1 MSEIALAARIAFLEQ
16 HISVQRLQKI
26 QQVLAQRT
34 RYLTVVLE
42 NLYHPENG
50 NAVMRSVEC
59 FGLQEMQVI
68 QEKYDWKY
76 SLKIARGAAKWTDV
90 HTYGHGNGGARAC
103 YADLKARGYQLV
115 ATNPQP
121 GSCTASNLDLSKP
134 VALIF
139 GTESTGVAPETLALA
154 DARIHIPM
162 VGFTESLNI
171 SVSAG
176 ILLAQLRQR
185 LEAELADWQLSEAEQ
200 RILYADW
207 LMKSVRHAE
216 ALVRAFEAKTAT

>member
-1 MSEIALAARIAFLEQ
+1 MSERQQLLQRIAFLEQ
-16 HISVQRLQKI
+16 HISAHRLQKI
-26 QQVLAQRT
+26 KNVLAQRT
-34 RYLTVVLE
+34 RHLTVVLE

-50 NAVMRSVEC
+50 NAVIRSVEC
-59 FGLQEMQVI
+59 FGLQEMYVV

-90 HTYGHGNGGARAC
+90 HAYGTEEVGAVAC
-103 YADLKARGYQLV
+103 FRQLRERGYQLV
-115 ATNPQP
+115 ATDPQP
-121 GSCTASNLDLSKP
+121 GSCTAQNLDISRP

-139 GTESTGVAPETLALA
+139 GTESTGVAPETLAMA

-162 VGFTESLNI
+162 VGFTESFNI

-185 LEAELADWQLSEAEQ
+185 LEVEVPNWQLPEADQ
-200 RILYADW
+200 MSIYADW
-207 LMKSVRHAE
+207 LVKSVRHAD
-216 ALVRAFEAKTAT
+216 ALLRAFEKEG

>member
-1 MSEIALAARIAFLEQ
+1 MSEQQELLQRIAFLEQ
-16 HISVQRLQKI
+16 HISAHRLQKI
-26 QQVLAQRT
+26 KNVLAQRT
-34 RYLTVVLE
+34 RHLTVVLE

-59 FGLQEMQVI
+59 FGLQEMHVV

-76 SLKIARGAAKWTDV
+76 SLKIARGAAQWTDV
-90 HTYGHGNGGARAC
+90 YTFGKENGGAAAC
-103 YADLKARGYQLV
+103 YQQLRERGYQLV
-115 ATNPQP
+115 ATDPQP
-121 GSCTASNLDLSKP
+121 GSFTANNLDIRQP

-162 VGFTESLNI
+162 VGFTESFNI

-185 LEAELADWQLSEAEQ
+185 LEKEVEDWQLSDADQ
-200 RILYADW
+200 TALYADW
-207 LMKSVRHAE
+207 LTKSVRHAD
-216 ALVRAFEAKTAT
+216 ALLRAHEKRG

>member
-1 MSEIALAARIAFLEQ
+1 MSEQHKLLQRIAFLEQ
-16 HISVQRLQKI
+16 HISAHRLQKI
-26 QQVLAQRT
+26 KNVLAQRT
-34 RYLTVVLE
+34 RHLTVVLE

-59 FGLQEMQVI
+59 FGLQEMYIV

-76 SLKIARGAAKWTDV
+76 SLKIARGAAKWTDLRA
-90 HTYGHGNGGARAC
+90 YGTEEGGSEAC
-103 YADLKARGYQLV
+103 YKQLRERGYQLV
-115 ATNPQP
+115 ATDPQP
-121 GSCTASNLDLSKP
+121 GSCTAQNLDISRP

-139 GTESTGVAPETLALA
+139 GTESTGVAPETLAMA

-162 VGFTESLNI
+162 VGFTESFNI

-185 LEAELADWQLSEAEQ
+185 LEVEVPNWQLPEADQ
-200 RILYADW
+200 VSIYADW
-207 LMKSVRHAE
+207 LVKSVRHAD
-216 ALVRAFEAKTAT
+216 ALLRAFEKEG

>member
-1 MSEIALAARIAFLEQ
+1 MSERQQLLQRIAFLEQ
-16 HISVQRLQKI
+16 HISAHRLQKI
-26 QQVLAQRT
+26 KNVLAQRT
-34 RYLTVVLE
+34 RHLTVVLE

-50 NAVMRSVEC
+50 NAVIRSVEC
-59 FGLQEMQVI
+59 FGLQEMYVV

-90 HTYGHGNGGARAC
+90 HAYGTEEGGAVAC
-103 YADLKARGYQLV
+103 YRQLRERGYQLV
-115 ATNPQP
+115 ATDPQP
-121 GSCTASNLDLSKP
+121 GSCTAQNLDISRS

-139 GTESTGVAPETLALA
+139 GTESTGVAPETLAMA

-162 VGFTESLNI
+162 VGFTESFNI

-185 LEAELADWQLSEAEQ
+185 LEVEVPNWQLPEADQ
-200 RILYADW
+200 MSIYADW
-207 LMKSVRHAE
+207 LVKSVRHAD
-216 ALVRAFEAKTAT
+216 ALLRAFEKEG

>member
-1 MSEIALAARIAFLEQ
+1 MSEQHQLLQRIAFLEQ
-16 HISVQRLQKI
+16 HISEHRLQKI
-26 QQVLAQRT
+26 KNVLAQRT
-34 RYLTVVLE
+34 RHLTVVLE

-76 SLKIARGAAKWTDV
+76 SLKIARGAAKWTEV
-90 HTYGHGNGGARAC
+90 QSYGEEEGGAKAC
-103 YADLKARGYQLV
+103 YADLRARGYQLV
-115 ATNPQP
+115 ATDPQP
-121 GSCTASNLDLSKP
+121 GSCTAQNLDINRP

-139 GTESTGVAPETLALA
+139 GTESTGVAPETLAMA

-162 VGFTESLNI
+162 VGFTESFNI

-185 LEAELADWQLSEAEQ
+185 LEEEVPNWTLDEADRL
-200 RILYADW
+200 RIYADW
-207 LMKSVRHAE
+207 LTKSVRHAD
-216 ALVRAFEAKTAT
+216 ALLRAFEKQG

>member
-1 MSEIALAARIAFLEQ
+1 MSERQQLLQRIAFLEQ
-16 HISVQRLQKI
+16 HISAHRLQKI
-26 QQVLAQRT
+26 KNVLAQRT
-34 RYLTVVLE
+34 RHLTVVLE

-59 FGLQEMQVI
+59 FGLQEMYIV

-90 HTYGHGNGGARAC
+90 HAYGTEEGGAVAC
-103 YADLKARGYQLV
+103 FRQLRERGYQLV
-115 ATNPQP
+115 ATDPQP
-121 GSCTASNLDLSKP
+121 GSCTAQNLDISRP

-139 GTESTGVAPETLALA
+139 GTESTGVAPETLAMA

-162 VGFTESLNI
+162 VGFTESFNI

-185 LEAELADWQLSEAEQ
+185 LEVEVPNWQLPEADQ
-200 RILYADW
+200 MSIYADW
-207 LMKSVRHAE
+207 LVKSVRHAD
-216 ALVRAFEAKTAT
+216 ALLRAFEKEG

>member
-1 MSEIALAARIAFLEQ
+1 MSEQHQLLQRIAFLEQ
-16 HISVQRLQKI
+16 HISEHRLQKI
-26 QQVLAQRT
+26 KNVLAQRT
-34 RYLTVVLE
+34 RHLTVVLE

-76 SLKIARGAAKWTDV
+76 SLKIARGAAKWTEV
-90 HTYGHGNGGARAC
+90 QTYGQEEGGAKAC
-103 YADLKARGYQLV
+103 YADLRVRGYQLV
-115 ATNPQP
+115 ATDPQP
-121 GSCTASNLDLSKP
+121 GSCTAQNLDISRP

-139 GTESTGVAPETLALA
+139 GTESTGVAPETLAMA

-162 VGFTESLNI
+162 VGFTESFNI

-185 LEAELADWQLSEAEQ
+185 LEKEVPHWQLNEADQ
-200 RILYADW
+200 LHIYADW
-207 LMKSVRHAE
+207 LTKSVRHAD
-216 ALVRAFEAKTAT
+216 ALLRAFEKDSK